1 MNELR
6 KACEKWME
14 EVDDK
19 GNIPEEELIKSF
31 WPNKIQP
38 SSNKKKTDAPI
49 IKKIRNKLVAT
60 CQTEGANV
68 GYKLQNLQN
77 DTSAD

>member
-1 MNELR
+1 M
-6 KACEKWME
+6 KSGWII

-38 SSNKKKTDAPI
+38 RTDAPI

-68 GYKLQNLQN
+68 RLQILG
-77 DTSAD
+77 TTK

>member
-1 MNELR
+1 MDGL
-6 KACEKWME
+6 

-38 SSNKKKTDAPI
+38 RTDAPI

-68 GYKLQNLQN
+68 GYKFKYKMTQVHGLGGGL
-77 DTSAD
+77 T